1 MGGSLDRILS
11 PPLPA
16 CDRFIEMRTV
26 RIAAA
31 LALASFVKNVF
42 FGVSPRGPSI
52 FGFAGIV
59 MAATALAAC
68 ALPARRAARLDPWRA
83 LRE

>member
-1 MGGSLDRILS
+1 
-11 PPLPA
+11 
-16 CDRFIEMRTV
+16 MRTV

-31 LALASFVKNVF
+31 LALADLMKSGLY
-42 FGVSPRGPSI
+42 GVSPRDRGF
-52 FGFAGIV
+52 FGFAGIM